1 MSAAVPVGE
10 AFFAVAPCTAGANT
24 VATPCEARAGSTIL
38 SHNPAETGDCP
49 LGCEPGW
56 RVDKNF
62 HSSEHA
68 YTSSWAPCPGVTVL
82 DAQSL
87 AQST

>member
-56 RVDKNF
+56 RVDKTF
-62 HSSEHA
+62 HRLMMA
-68 YTSSWAPCPGVTVL
+68 TPWLTCAR
-82 DAQSL
+82 AQGMR
-87 AQST
+87 TCG